1 MRILSDIFY
10 FLSVAVL
17 FFCII
22 VLTEFKTRLEDEKK
36 ELQEALSYYQ
46 KENARLERL
55 NQQTIY
61 LLINGYEE
69 D

>member
-10 FLSVAVL
+10 FLSVTVL